1 MAKSNSN
8 APQTS
13 NSASEE
19 ASENPFSAQR
29 LKSVQEGRF
38 TSVIIPLVG
47 EPCVKY
53 AKPEVDKELLKR
65 GEREVTR
72 YCQSINGRM
81 SQELYEL
88 FLNEN
93 VNKATIQE
101 LFPSD
106 NRGDVSRKVMYL
118 HRRYKKDEHGL
129 IRDVTKDNKV
139 LFDPIHTFDMIMGCH
154 LLNNHEMPKNVH
166 HGLFQFYAN
175 ISRDLVDKSLK
186 FCNVC
191 NPDLDIPP
199 LIRVK
204 YFNVYRALMPLERVH
219 IEIFEPFTNEKI
231 EGKYSHILYCRD
243 YYSRYVWL
251 YPLKNTKLKHIIPGV
266 TDLILR
272 LPRIPLFIETS
283 TLEWKDMFE
292 IIEKIAKKYSLEL
305 GLGSSNKTRL
315 FHLAAIGQMRNRL
328 KRFKNECLNDWNM
341 CLLKGM
347 SRKNYLFDIQ
357 AQGVPSNLLN
367 ANIANLKKKFKD
379 KRKEILYKA
388 PSEFKLEAGKGLV
401 YLDTEDGDD
410 LNTNVEGSTMN
421 DINASISTTTP
432 TPVPPL
438 SSNDFEPN
446 EDELNELSDSD
457 DDVVKRKSDN
467 MKKKA
472 ETQRIKEQILSER
485 DNNTHELEG
494 NSTNQIQKPLLF
506 THDEDEGEENKNN
519 NNVGTRE
526 DSNLEVESDEGIDSD
541 YEDDTT
547 IASSSKNKRRKLADS
562 SLISEPSTSYYNITA
577 SQLDSIVEEDKS
589 EPNSAVL

>member
-1 MAKSNSN
+1 MTNTHPNSNSDR
-8 APQTS
+8 AEP
-13 NSASEE
+13 
-19 ASENPFSAQR
+19 SENPFSAHR

-38 TSVIIPLVG
+38 LSVIIPLVG
-47 EPCVKY
+47 EPCIKY
-53 AKPEVDKELLKR
+53 AKSDVDKELLKR

-88 FLNEN
+88 FINEN
-93 VNKATIQE
+93 VNKTTIQE

-118 HRRYKKDEHGL
+118 HRRYKKDEFGL

-154 LLNNHEMPKNVH
+154 LLNNHEVPKNVH

-191 NPDLDIPP
+191 NPDLEIPP
-199 LIRVK
+199 LVRVK

-219 IEIFEPFTNEKI
+219 IEIFEPFANEKI

-266 TDLILR
+266 TDLLLR

-292 IIEKIAKKYSLEL
+292 IIEKIATKYGLEL
-305 GLGSSNKTRL
+305 GLGTSNKTRL
-315 FHLAAIGQMRNRL
+315 FHLSAIGQMRHRL
-328 KRFKNECLNDWNM
+328 KKFKDECLSDWNM

-347 SRKNYLFDIQ
+347 TRKNYLFDIQ
-357 AQGVPSNLLN
+357 AQGVPSNLLH
-367 ANIANLKKKFKD
+367 ASIANLKKKFRD

-388 PSEFKLEAGKGLV
+388 PPEFKLEAGKGLV

-410 LNTNVEGSTMN
+410 DLNTNMEGSTMN
-421 DINASISTTTP
+421 DTTNTPTTTTTP
-432 TPVPPL
+432 SSTPMPPL

-446 EDELNELSDSD
+446 ENEMNELSDSD
-457 DDVVKRKSDN
+457 DDAVKRKGDQ

-472 ETQRIKEQILSER
+472 EMQRMKEEILMDRENNNDQMSTQIP
-485 DNNTHELEG
+485 
-494 NSTNQIQKPLLF
+494 KPSLF
-506 THDEDEGEENKNN
+506 THDEEDDNDEEPHGDQN
-519 NNVGTRE
+519 
-526 DSNLEVESDEGIDSD
+526 DEVFHSDEGID
-541 YEDDTT
+541 EGIDDEEENEST
-547 IASSSKNKRRKLADS
+547 IISPSQNKRRKIADS
-562 SLISEPSTSYYNITA
+562 SLISEPSTSYYNVA
-577 SQLDSIVEEDKS
+577 SSQMNEIPEE
-589 EPNSAVL
+589 EENY